1 MRPGGSSRND
11 PAVVALLERLV
22 RTREPVEIRRQ
33 VPHGVEGRQFTMIQA
48 IEADSVIVG
57 MPTGPGADRPL
68 IQFGTYTLLMPGPD
82 GTLEGESRVLERV
95 RIRAGGDRMLRCY
108 RMSLPAEV
116 TAIAGDIAAPADVAS
131 SDAAAADA
139 ADAANG
145 FEVGRIGVE
154 GAADATAGP
163 IHCEGRIIPLGRGRS
178 IPGVLEAI
186 SPETARIRCS
196 QTAALIRGA
205 AVDFEADL
213 PDPVGRLRAEGEIL
227 TVTPPVG
234 PNADG
239 PVVTLR
245 FVACQD
251 AIGPEIARRI
261 GGAAAA

>member
-1 MRPGGSSRND
+1 MGGFLDSMRPGGSSRND

-116 TAIAGDIAAPADVAS
+116 TAIAGD
-131 SDAAAADA
+131 
-139 ADAANG
+139 
-145 FEVGRIGVE
+145 
-154 GAADATAGP
+154 
-163 IHCEGRIIPLGRGRS
+163 EGRIIPLGRGRS

-245 FVACQD
+245 FVARQD
-251 AIGPEIARRI
+251 AIGPEITRRI
-261 GGAAAA
+261 GNAAAA